1 MKGSWVLTLA
11 DWAAVSRPQDWLG
24 AGAWQAL
31 HRYTTNQAPLQWTM
45 SVKPLGVTFR
55 RLKVGRCLAG
65 MAPGSDGMDGAS
77 SDRHGRVGQKWP
89 KEAGPGRGCSDSP
102 GKNTGG
108 RGWNWTRSWPLP
120 REAVLHTHSLEG
132 WWPGWQGSLESRVGG
147 QDPREDMAPSRRGS
161 TEAEGIHG

>member
-1 MKGSWVLTLA
+1 MA

-45 SVKPLGVTFR
+45 SVKPLGVTFH

-89 KEAGPGRGCSDSP
+89 KEAGPG
-102 GKNTGG
+102 
-108 RGWNWTRSWPLP
+108 
-120 REAVLHTHSLEG
+120 
-132 WWPGWQGSLESRVGG
+132 QGL
-147 QDPREDMAPSRRGS
+147 Q
-161 TEAEGIHG
+161 